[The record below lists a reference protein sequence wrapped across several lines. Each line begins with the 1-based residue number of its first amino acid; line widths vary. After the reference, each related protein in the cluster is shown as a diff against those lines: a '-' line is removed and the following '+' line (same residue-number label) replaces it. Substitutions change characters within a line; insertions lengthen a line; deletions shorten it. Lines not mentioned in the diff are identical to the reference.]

1 MSELSVDEI
10 TAKLLEEI
18 SVITGKTTEEL
29 DRKLSLAH
37 NGINSMGFVE
47 LLLTVAKNWNVNL
60 IDAGISMADVN
71 SVESLAA
78 RVRQEL
84 AR

>member
-47 LLLTVAKNWNVNL
+47 LL
-60 IDAGISMADVN
+60 
-71 SVESLAA
+71 E
-78 RVRQEL
+78 RQPD
-84 AR
+84 

>member
-1 MSELSVDEI
+1 MSELNVEEI

-18 SVITGKTTEEL
+18 SVITGKKTDEL
-29 DRKLSLAH
+29 DRKLPLAR

>member
-1 MSELSVDEI
+1 
-10 TAKLLEEI
+10 
-18 SVITGKTTEEL
+18 
-29 DRKLSLAH
+29 
-37 NGINSMGFVE
+37 MGFVE

>member
-60 IDAGISMADVN
+60 IDAGICMADVN
-71 SVESLAA
+71 SVESLAV

-84 AR
+84 VR